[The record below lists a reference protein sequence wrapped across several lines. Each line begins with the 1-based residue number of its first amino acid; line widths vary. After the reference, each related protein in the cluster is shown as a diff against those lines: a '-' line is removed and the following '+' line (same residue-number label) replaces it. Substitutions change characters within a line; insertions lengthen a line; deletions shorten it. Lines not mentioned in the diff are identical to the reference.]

1 MKKQTFVYGLF
12 ALALCGSA
20 GLTQIET
27 SNVADVVTVSS
38 SQTMND
44 ERNEKR
50 EEGYELEEDKAEY
63 NEPASISMQ

>member
-12 ALALCGSA
+12 ALALFGSA

-27 SNVADVVTVSS
+27 SSVADVVTVSS

-50 EEGYELEEDKAEY
+50 EEGYEVQESQAEY
-63 NEPASISMQ
+63 NEPASFY

>member
-12 ALALCGSA
+12 ALALFGSA

-50 EEGYELEEDKAEY
+50 EEGYELAEDKAEY
-63 NEPASISMQ
+63 NEPASFY